1 MLRSVRSLLPPLS
14 VLVLSTLGCSEKHD
28 PSARTTAP
36 LVKEATVTWPAA
48 AAVDEAALRRFSAEG
63 RARIGKTPLPVLAPA
78 EPLDDLVFVGEDAF
92 YSVNGHRDA
101 TLPSGE
107 TSRLTI
113 TVHAARRLYA
123 HDEIPADVPTVPLR
137 KTRGL
142 STVNE
147 DIVTVTWIEG
157 GVAYSVDA
165 ECSNVADARCQ
176 GDGYVRALADALVF
190 VGGAR

>member
-1 MLRSVRSLLPPLS
+1 MRRSVRPLLPSLS
-14 VLVLSTLGCSEKHD
+14 VVFLSLACSEKHE
-28 PSARTTAP
+28 PGPQAAAP

-48 AAVDEAALRRFSAEG
+48 AAADEIALRRFGAEG
-63 RARIGKTPLPVLAPA
+63 RARIAKTPLPVLAPA
-78 EPLDDLVFVGEDAF
+78 EPFDDLVFVGEDAF

-107 TSRLTI
+107 TSRLTV
-113 TVHAARRLYA
+113 TVHAARRLHV
-123 HDEIPADVPTVPLR
+123 HDDSPADVPTVPLR

-176 GDGYVRALADALVF
+176 GDQYVRALTDGLVF

>member
-1 MLRSVRSLLPPLS
+1 MRRSR
-14 VLVLSTLGCSEKHD
+14 STLFPTLCAVLLGSLACSENHER
-28 PSARTTAP
+28 SAQATAP
-36 LVKEATVTWPAA
+36 QVKEATVTWPAA
-48 AAVDEAALRRFSAEG
+48 QAPDEAALRHFTAEA
-63 RARIGKTPLPVLAPA
+63 RSRIGKTPLPVLAPA
-78 EPLDDLVFVGEDAF
+78 ESLDGLVFVGEDAF
-92 YSVNGHRDA
+92 YSVNGHSDR

-107 TSRLTI
+107 TSRLTV

-165 ECSNVADARCQ
+165 ECSHVADARCQ
-176 GDGYVRALADALVF
+176 GDAYVRALAGALVF